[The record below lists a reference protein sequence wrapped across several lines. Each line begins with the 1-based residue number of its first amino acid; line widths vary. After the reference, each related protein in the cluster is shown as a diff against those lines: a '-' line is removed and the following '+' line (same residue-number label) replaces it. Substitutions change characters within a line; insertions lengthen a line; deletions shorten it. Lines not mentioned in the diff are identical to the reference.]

1 MNRVLY
7 PLIFLMSSLP
17 NTETHLENL
26 NSMIMATQD
35 SVKNI
40 KTGLENFHNMMVEL
54 SQAGGSAGGKKDG
67 PKVVEKVQPQQEVQY
82 GENASVDD
90 STPSIMIPVA
100 TTAPDSI
107 NGKK

>member
-1 MNRVLY
+1 MNRILY

-40 KTGLENFHNMMVEL
+40 KTGLENFRNMMVEL
-54 SQAGGSAGGKKDG
+54 SQAGGSAGGKQAA
-67 PKVVEKVQPQQEVQY
+67 PKNVGNVQPQQEIEY
-82 GENASVDD
+82 GEQVSAD
-90 STPSIMIPVA
+90 STPSIMIPVV
-100 TTAPDSI
+100 TPAPESI
-107 NGKK
+107 NGPK